1 MAPSVR
7 KSSVDACPD
16 LETLAG
22 YLDGRLT
29 ERERA
34 DIAAH
39 VAGCE
44 TCYFVFTE
52 AAQTRASDRA
62 RAETDASASPEPVS
76 AATPKWW
83 MTPKAMWSSA
93 AGLAAA
99 AALVVAIGTAFLPS
113 ARGDSAELRALVAAG
128 GTDRTI
134 EGRLTGGFA
143 YGPLRSATRGADPMT
158 PSLSPDV
165 RIAAAQLEKAAAD
178 DRTAEG
184 LRERGIAALMSG
196 EWDRGVA
203 ALEEAA
209 SGRSTDARVQ
219 TDLSAAYL
227 ARATRTSRDEDLS
240 KALAAANRA
249 VNANRML
256 PEALFNRAFALERL
270 SMPIEARDAWRAYLT
285 IDDRS
290 GWADEARSH
299 LRTLTDLR

>member
-1 MAPSVR
+1 M
-7 KSSVDACPD
+7 DACPD

-34 DIAAH
+34 NIAAH

-62 RAETDASASPEPVS
+62 RAETDASASPELMP
-76 AATPKWW
+76 ATAKWWLTPKV
-83 MTPKAMWSSA
+83 MWSSA

-99 AALVVAIGTAFLPS
+99 AALVVAIGTGFLPS
-113 ARGDSAELRALVAAG
+113 ARGDSAELRALVAAV
-128 GTDRTI
+128 GTDRAI

-143 YGPLRSATRGADPMT
+143 YGPLRSATRGADPLT
-158 PSLSPDV
+158 PLPSPDV
-165 RIAAAQLEKAAAD
+165 RIAAAELEKANAD
-178 DRTAEG
+178 GRSAEA
-184 LRERGIAALMSG
+184 LRERGIAALVIG

-209 SGRSTDARVQ
+209 SGRPTDARVQ

-240 KALAAANRA
+240 RALAAANQA

-270 SMPIEARDAWRAYLT
+270 SMPIEASDAWRAYLT

-299 LRTLTDLR
+299 LRTLNNLR